1 MANTGKSNPG
11 NFANDRQKASDAGKK
26 GGQASGGSNTAND
39 RQKTSDVKRDDASK
53 KGGSMPQGGAGRK
66 S

>member
-1 MANTGKSNPG
+1 MANTGNSNPG

-26 GGQASGGSNTAND
+26 GGQASGGNE
-39 RQKTSDVKRDDASK
+39 RQKSDAGK
-53 KGGSMPQGGAGRK
+53 KGGQHSGGRGGR